1 MSNFKDVLREYF
13 KEGDL
18 KKIQSAKI
26 GIAGLGGLGSN
37 CAANLVRS
45 GVNNLTLVDFDYVEY
60 KNLNRQFYFQNQVGI
75 LKVTALAENLKMI
88 NPDIKIISFS
98 ERIEKDNIFKFFGE
112 CEIVVEAFDK
122 AEYKSLL
129 VGTLIPTKKLIVSAS
144 GLAGCGNSD
153 DIKTY
158 RLKENL
164 IMIGD
169 LKSEADADLPPLS
182 PRVNIAAAKQ
192 ADAILEYILK
202 KSKA

>member
-1 MSNFKDVLREYF
+1 MSNFKDTLREYF
-13 KEGDL
+13 KDKDL
-18 KKIQSAKI
+18 LKIQTAKI

-45 GVNNLTLVDFDYVEY
+45 GIINLTLVDFDYVED
-60 KNLNRQFYFQNQVGI
+60 KNLNRQFFFQSQIGT
-75 LKVTALAENLKMI
+75 LKVKALTENLKKI
-88 NPDIKIISFS
+88 NPDIKITSFS
-98 ERIEKDNIFKFFGE
+98 ERIEKDNVLKFFGQ

-129 VGTLIPTKKLIVSAS
+129 VSELMPTKKLIVSAS

-153 DIKTY
+153 EIKVH
-158 RLKENL
+158 RIKENL
-164 IMIGD
+164 IIVGD
-169 LKSEADADLPPLS
+169 LTSEAAIDLPPLS

-202 KSKA
+202 NKS

>member
-1 MSNFKDVLREYF
+1 MSDFKDTLREYF
-13 KEGDL
+13 KDKEL
-18 KKIQSAKI
+18 LNIQAAKI

-37 CAANLVRS
+37 CAVNLVRS
-45 GVNNLTLVDFDYVEY
+45 GIINLTLVDFDYVED
-60 KNLNRQFYFQNQVGI
+60 KNLNRQFYFQSQIGT
-75 LKVTALAENLKMI
+75 LKVKALAENLKRI
-88 NPDIKIISFS
+88 NPDIKITSFS
-98 ERIEKDNIFKFFGE
+98 ERIEKDNILKFFGQ

-129 VGTLIPTKKLIVSAS
+129 VGELMPTKKLIVSAS

-153 DIKTY
+153 EIKIH
-158 RLKENL
+158 RIKENL
-164 IMIGD
+164 IIVGD
-169 LKSEADADLPPLS
+169 LKSEAAIDLPPLS